1 MLRLLRN
8 MQQIGILSTVVGVTT
23 EYRASFL
30 GIYLLGWLSG
40 TTVTDE
46 PLSCQATETYRVFSH
61 EVMAAILVSQN
72 NETAA
77 MLVSQTNPVWSLT
90 LFLCKRLLLLQ

>member
-1 MLRLLRN
+1 M
-8 MQQIGILSTVVGVTT
+8 VGVTT

-46 PLSCQATETYRVFSH
+46 PLSCQATETYLDS
-61 EVMAAILVSQN
+61 SPN
-72 NETAA
+72 
-77 MLVSQTNPVWSLT
+77 
-90 LFLCKRLLLLQ
+90 